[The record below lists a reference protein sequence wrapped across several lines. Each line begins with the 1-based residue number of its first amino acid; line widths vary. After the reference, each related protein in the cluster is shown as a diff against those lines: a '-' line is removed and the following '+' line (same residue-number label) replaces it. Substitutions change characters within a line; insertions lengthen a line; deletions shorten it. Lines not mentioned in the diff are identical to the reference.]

1 MKYLFKYLN
10 YCNLCQYG
18 KSSFAKSDH
27 DRNSDCSNRRTKMA
41 ENDNFYQM
49 IIKYYHF
56 ISIAVP
62 LGCKGYPRTTQPHAA
77 A

>member
-41 ENDNFYQM
+41 KNDKFYRM
-49 IIKYYHF
+49 IIKY
-56 ISIAVP
+56 
-62 LGCKGYPRTTQPHAA
+62 
-77 A
+77 